1 MTKEY
6 YTPTIEEFHIGFEFE
21 KYDNRPATYKENDFK
36 PTNWHKHT
44 YNLTSIRL
52 SQLGTHLY
60 NKTLRV
66 KYLDKLD
73 IESLGFIGQEAN
85 SVYFKK
91 DNIRLVHWLN
101 DPVRVTSI
109 YKIYSAIEEEK
120 IFDGTIKNISELKV
134 LLKQL
139 NIHD

>member
-1 MTKEY
+1 MSKEY
-6 YTPTIEEFHIGFEFE
+6 YTPTIEEFHIGFE
-21 KYDNRPATYKENDFK
+21 YRLIGENNTRIFS
-36 PTNWHKHT
+36 TNCT
-44 YNLTSIRL
+44 IDTTL
-52 SQLGTHLY
+52 SE
-60 NKTLRV
+60 V

-101 DPVRVTSI
+101 DPIRVTSI
-109 YKIYSAIEEEK
+109 YKIYSAVEKEK